1 MILVDTSVWIDYFR
15 NRRRAA
21 GLAEALEMNEV
32 LLHPW
37 VLGEIALGSL
47 GRRRAQVLADL
58 RMLPVPPVLRDEE
71 ALALIEA
78 RRLASTGIGW
88 VDAHLVGSALV
99 ARAQVWTLDGKLAR
113 VAVGMGIDG
122 LPGRP

>member
-1 MILVDTSVWIDYFR
+1 VILVDTSVWIEHFCR
-15 NRRRAA
+15 RRRAA
-21 GLAEALEMNEV
+21 GLAAALEMNEV

-71 ALALIEA
+71 VLALIDA
-78 RRLASTGIGW
+78 RGLANTGIGW
-88 VDAHLVGSALV
+88 VDAHLAGSALV

-113 VAVGMGIDG
+113 LATGLGIDRV
-122 LPGRP
+122 PGNR